1 MGIPLKVIA
10 GSVFIMA
17 IKSLIKL
24 DKVQCMYLYY
34 D

>member
-1 MGIPLKVIA
+1 MGILLKVIA
-10 GSVFIMA
+10 GFMFITA
-17 IKSLIKL
+17 IKSLIIL